1 MNFQE
6 KLKEIRELAGLDEN
20 VKSILKQMTGKELV
34 SYEGIDALVAALMGF
49 YNAELKKKAPSSHT
63 HGWGDVTGKP
73 GSFPPSSHTHD
84 DRYYTE
90 SEINEKFK
98 NFCPF
103 PVNSLYLSL
112 GSENPSSL
120 WLGTTWQKQ
129 ENRFLLGAG
138 SSYGLGSTGGNSS
151 ISLSASN
158 MPSHRHKVDSTS
170 ASIAAHTHQYY
181 IGGGSHGGSGNTEG
195 YVGGSAYRGTTL
207 AAGGGTTGSF
217 APYTDYQGN
226 GSAFSIMP
234 PYIAVN
240 IWKRTS

>member
-1 MNFQE
+1 M
-6 KLKEIRELAGLDEN
+6 
-20 VKSILKQMTGKELV
+20 
-34 SYEGIDALVAALMGF
+34 
-49 YNAELKKKAPSSHT
+49 
-63 HGWGDVTGKP
+63 
-73 GSFPPSSHTHD
+73 
-84 DRYYTE
+84 
-90 SEINEKFK
+90 
-98 NFCPF
+98 
-103 PVNSLYLSL
+103 
-112 GSENPSSL
+112 

-207 AAGGGTTGSF
+207 AAGGGTTGSL

>member
-34 SYEGIDALVAALMGF
+34 SYEGIDALVAALMTF
-49 YNAELKKKAPSSHT
+49 YNGELKKKVS
-63 HGWGDVTGKP
+63 VTE
-73 GSFPPSSHTHD
+73 FD
-84 DRYYTE
+84 
-90 SEINEKFK
+90 EKFK

-103 PVNSLYLSL
+103 PVNSLYISL
-112 GSENPSSL
+112 GNENPSTL

-129 ENRFLLGAG
+129 ENRFLFGAG
-138 SSYGLGSTGGNSS
+138 SSYNLGATGGSSS